1 MKFSVNIKNGTG
13 GYADYDDCDLH
24 IIDLESD
31 SIPRKD
37 EIIYISR
44 EGKTVESYLVTSVE
58 RQYNIP
64 KKNGEWKYGEFIN
77 IYVIP
82 Y

>member
-1 MKFSVNIKNGTG
+1 MKFSVNIKSGTG
-13 GYADYDDCDLH
+13 GYFDYGGCDLH
-24 IIDLESD
+24 VINLESD

-37 EIIYISR
+37 EIICISR
-44 EGKTVESYLVTSVE
+44 EGEPVETYLVTSVE

-64 KKNGEWKYGEFIN
+64 QRNGRWTYGEFIN